1 MGEGMAA
8 QVIAN
13 SIVLGLT
20 LALMAIGLTL
30 IYGILMVVNFAHGE
44 FYMLGAVALFWV
56 MDGAHLGYWFASV
69 IAIVAVGI
77 LGWLSEV
84 LIFRRFHGDLI
95 GGCIAAIALLLGI
108 QSITWELFGPR
119 TRVVAAPVHG
129 SFDIFGAVVSSERL
143 LIAVV
148 SLITILALAWF
159 IKYAKLG
166 KAMRAV
172 SEDSE
177 AARVQGIPAKKISA
191 LAFGIATGLAAL
203 AGVLVAP
210 QAFVHPA
217 LGAVPLTFAFIVV
230 IIGGMGSVM
239 GSFIASMII
248 GFQQNLTTLW
258 WGSQYSIA
266 VAFMLAI
273 IVLVLRPKGLMGHD

>member
-1 MGEGMAA
+1 MAA

-30 IYGILMVVNFAHGE
+30 IYGILLVVNFAHGE
-44 FYMLGAVALFWV
+44 FYMLGGVVLYYIMSTAS
-56 MDGAHLGYWFASV
+56 LGYWLSSI
-69 IAIVAVGI
+69 IAILAVGV
-77 LGWLSEV
+77 LGWVLEV
-84 LIFRRFHGDLI
+84 LVFRRFHGDLI
-95 GGCIAAIALLLGI
+95 GGCIAAIALLMGI
-108 QSITWELFGPR
+108 QSITWEIFGPR
-119 TRVVAAPVHG
+119 TRTVDAPVHG
-129 SFDIFGAVVSSERL
+129 TYQILGAVVSSERL

-159 IKYAKLG
+159 IKYARLG

-172 SEDSE
+172 SQDSE
-177 AARVQGIPAKKISA
+177 AARVQGIPAMKISA
-191 LAFGIATGLAAL
+191 LAFGIATALAAL

-210 QAFVHPA
+210 TTFVNPA
-217 LGAVPLTFAFIVV
+217 MGSVPLTFAFIVV

-239 GSFIASMII
+239 GSFIASLII

-266 VAFMLAI
+266 VAFLLAI
-273 IVLVLRPKGLMGHD
+273 IVLVVSPKGLMGHD

>member
-1 MGEGMAA
+1 MAA

-30 IYGILMVVNFAHGE
+30 IYGILLVVNFAHGE
-44 FYMLGAVALFWV
+44 LYMLGGVALYFV
-56 MDGAHLGYWFASV
+56 MSATSLGYWLSSAV
-69 IAIVAVGI
+69 AIIAVGV
-77 LGWLSEV
+77 LGVLLEV
-84 LIFRRFHGDLI
+84 LVFRRFHGDLI
-95 GGCIAAIALLLGI
+95 GGCIAAIALSVGI
-108 QSITWELFGPR
+108 QSVTWEVFGPR
-119 TRVVAAPVHG
+119 TRTVDAPVHG
-129 SFDIFGAVVSSERL
+129 SYQIFGAIVSSERL

-172 SEDSE
+172 SQDSE
-177 AARVQGIPAKKISA
+177 AARVQGIPAAKISA
-191 LAFGIATGLAAL
+191 LAFGIATALAAL
-203 AGVLVAP
+203 AGVLVSP
-210 QAFVHPA
+210 TTFINPA
-217 LGAVPLTFAFIVV
+217 MGSIPLTFAFIVV
-230 IIGGMGSVM
+230 IIGGMGSVT
-239 GSFIASMII
+239 GSLIASMII

-273 IVLVLRPKGLMGHD
+273 VVLVVSPKGLMGHE

>member
-1 MGEGMAA
+1 MAA

-30 IYGILMVVNFAHGE
+30 IYGILLVVNFAHGE
-44 FYMLGAVALFWV
+44 FYMLGGVALYYV
-56 MDGAHLGYWFASV
+56 MDAANMGYWISAILA
-69 IAIVAVGI
+69 IAVVGI
-77 LGWLSEV
+77 LGWILEV
-84 LIFRRFHGDLI
+84 LVFRRFHGDLI
-95 GGCIAAIALLLGI
+95 GGCIAAIALMLAI
-108 QSITWELFGPR
+108 QSITWEVFGPR
-119 TRVVAAPVHG
+119 TRTVEAPVHG
-129 SFDIFGAVVSSERL
+129 TYQVFGAVVSSERL

-148 SLITILALAWF
+148 SLVTILALAWF
-159 IKYAKLG
+159 IKYARLG

-177 AARVQGIPAKKISA
+177 AARVQGIPAMRISA

-210 QAFVHPA
+210 TTFVNPA
-217 LGAVPLTFAFIVV
+217 MGSIPLTFAFIVV

-266 VAFMLAI
+266 VAFLLAI
-273 IVLVLRPKGLMGHD
+273 IVLIVSPRGLMGHD

>member
-1 MGEGMAA
+1 MAA

-30 IYGILMVVNFAHGE
+30 IYGILLVVNFAHGE
-44 FYMLGAVALFWV
+44 FYMLGGVVLYYIMSTAS
-56 MDGAHLGYWFASV
+56 LGYWLSSI
-69 IAIVAVGI
+69 IAIAVVGA
-77 LGWLSEV
+77 LGWILEV
-84 LIFRRFHGDLI
+84 LVFRRFHGDLI
-95 GGCIAAIALLLGI
+95 GGCIAAIALLMAI
-108 QSITWELFGPR
+108 QSITWEIFGPR
-119 TRVVAAPVHG
+119 TRTVDAPVHG
-129 SFDIFGAVVSSERL
+129 TYEILGAVVSSERL

-148 SLITILALAWF
+148 SLVTILALAWF
-159 IKYAKLG
+159 IKYARLG

-172 SEDSE
+172 SQDSE
-177 AARVQGIPAKKISA
+177 AARVQGIPAMKISA
-191 LAFGIATGLAAL
+191 LAFGIATALAAL

-210 QAFVHPA
+210 TTFVNPA
-217 LGAVPLTFAFIVV
+217 MGSIPLTFAFIVV

-239 GSFIASMII
+239 GSFIASLII
-248 GFQQNLTTLW
+248 GFQQNLTALW

-273 IVLVLRPKGLMGHD
+273 VVLVVSPRGLMGHD

>member
-1 MGEGMAA
+1 MAA

-30 IYGILMVVNFAHGE
+30 IYGILLVVNFAHGE
-44 FYMLGAVALFWV
+44 FYMLGGVALYYV
-56 MDGAHLGYWFASV
+56 MSTVNLGYWLSAILA
-69 IAIVAVGI
+69 IAVVGI
-77 LGWLSEV
+77 LGWVLEV
-84 LIFRRFHGDLI
+84 LVFRRFHGDLI
-95 GGCIAAIALLLGI
+95 GGCIAAIALMLAI
-108 QSITWELFGPR
+108 QSITWEVFGPR
-119 TRVVAAPVHG
+119 TRTVEAPVHG
-129 SFDIFGAVVSSERL
+129 TYHILGAVVSSERL

-148 SLITILALAWF
+148 SLVTILALAWF
-159 IKYAKLG
+159 IKYARLG
-166 KAMRAV
+166 KAMRAI
-172 SEDSE
+172 SQDSE
-177 AARVQGIPAKKISA
+177 AARVQGIPAMRISA

-210 QAFVHPA
+210 TTFVNPA
-217 LGAVPLTFAFIVV
+217 MGSIPLTFAFIVV

-248 GFQQNLTTLW
+248 GFQQNLTALW

-266 VAFMLAI
+266 VAFLLAI
-273 IVLVLRPKGLMGHD
+273 IVLIVSPKGLMGHD

>member
-1 MGEGMAA
+1 MAA

-44 FYMLGAVALFWV
+44 FYMLGGVALYYV
-56 MDGAHLGYWFASV
+56 MSATEHGLLALRDPRHRRRRRPGLGPGSAR
-69 IAIVAVGI
+69 
-77 LGWLSEV
+77 LPPLP
-84 LIFRRFHGDLI
+84 RRPHRRVHRRHRPE
-95 GGCIAAIALLLGI
+95 LGI
-108 QSITWELFGPR
+108 QSIAWEVFGPR
-119 TRVVAAPVHG
+119 TRTVRRP
-129 SFDIFGAVVSSERL
+129 GARHRPDPRGVVSSERL
-143 LIAVV
+143 LIAIV
-148 SLITILALAWF
+148 SLVTILALAWF

-172 SEDSE
+172 S
-177 AARVQGIPAKKISA
+177 AGQRGRPCQGIPAERISA
-191 LAFGIATGLAAL
+191 MAFGIATALAAL

-210 QAFVHPA
+210 QTFVNPA
-217 LGAVPLTFAFIVV
+217 MGSIPLMFAFIVV

-239 GSFIASMII
+239 GSFLASMII

-258 WGSQYSIA
+258 WGSQYSIG
-266 VAFMLAI
+266 VAFLLAI
-273 IVLVLRPKGLMGHD
+273 VVLIMRPKGLMGHD

>member
-1 MGEGMAA
+1 MAA

-30 IYGILMVVNFAHGE
+30 IYGILLVVNFAHGE
-44 FYMLGAVALFWV
+44 FYMLGGVALYYV
-56 MDGAHLGYWFASV
+56 MDAANMGYWVSAILA
-69 IAIVAVGI
+69 IAVVGV
-77 LGWLSEV
+77 LGWILEV
-84 LIFRRFHGDLI
+84 LVFRRFHGDLI
-95 GGCIAAIALLLGI
+95 GGCIAAIALMLAI
-108 QSITWELFGPR
+108 QSITWEVFGPR
-119 TRVVAAPVHG
+119 TRTVEAPVHG
-129 SFDIFGAVVSSERL
+129 TLTILGAVVSSERL

-148 SLITILALAWF
+148 SLVTILGLAWF
-159 IKYAKLG
+159 IKYARLG

-177 AARVQGIPAKKISA
+177 AARVQGIPAMRISA

-210 QAFVHPA
+210 TTFVNPA
-217 LGAVPLTFAFIVV
+217 MGSIPLTFAFIVV

-248 GFQQNLTTLW
+248 GFQQNLTALW

-266 VAFMLAI
+266 VAFLLAI
-273 IVLVLRPKGLMGHD
+273 IVLVVSPKGLMGHD

>member
-1 MGEGMAA
+1 MAA

-30 IYGILMVVNFAHGE
+30 IYGILLVVNFAHGE
-44 FYMLGAVALFWV
+44 FYMLGGVVLYYIMSTAS
-56 MDGAHLGYWFASV
+56 LGYWLSSI
-69 IAIVAVGI
+69 IAILAVGV
-77 LGWLSEV
+77 LGWVLEV
-84 LIFRRFHGDLI
+84 LVFRRFHGDLI
-95 GGCIAAIALLLGI
+95 GGCIAAIALLMGI
-108 QSITWELFGPR
+108 QSITWEIFGPR
-119 TRVVAAPVHG
+119 TRTVDAL
-129 SFDIFGAVVSSERL
+129 GAVVSSERL

-159 IKYAKLG
+159 IKYARLG

-172 SEDSE
+172 SQDSE
-177 AARVQGIPAKKISA
+177 AARVQGIPAMKISA
-191 LAFGIATGLAAL
+191 LAFGIATALAAL

-210 QAFVHPA
+210 TTFVNPA
-217 LGAVPLTFAFIVV
+217 MGSVPLTFAFIVV

-239 GSFIASMII
+239 GSFIASLII

-266 VAFMLAI
+266 VAFLLAI
-273 IVLVLRPKGLMGHD
+273 IVLVVSPKGLMGHD